1 MQDLAKA
8 NKLLFDA
15 AYHTLE
21 LLEMLSGNIP
31 ENLQDDY
38 DMTFKELSEAISA
51 VQKLQI
57 DPGC

>member
-15 AYHTLE
+15 AYHALE
-21 LLEMLSGNIP
+21 LLEMLSGGVP
-31 ENLQDDY
+31 ENLKDDY
-38 DMTFKELSEAISA
+38 DMTFKELSEAVSA